1 MLLKIN
7 GMGCMHCV
15 AKVTKTMEALGAKVK
30 SCEIG
35 TCEIEGF
42 DDIDRIRDA
51 IGSIGFELISFE
63 A

>member
-1 MLLKIN
+1 MLLKIE

-15 AKVTKTMEALGAKVK
+15 AKVKKAMEALGATVI

-35 TCEIEGF
+35 SCEIEGV
-42 DDIDRIRDA
+42 DDVDTLSRA
-51 IGSIGFELISFE
+51 IEEAGFKLISPE

>member
-1 MLLKIN
+1 MVLKIN

-15 AKVTKTMEALGAKVK
+15 AKVKKAMEALGATVV

-35 TCEIEGF
+35 VCEIDGVQDTEKV
-42 DDIDRIRDA
+42 RAA
-51 IGSIGFELISFE
+51 IEEIGFELISVE

>member
-1 MLLKIN
+1 MVLKIE

-15 AKVTKTMEALGAKVK
+15 AKVTKAMEALGAKVT

-35 TCEIEGF
+35 TCEIEGVE
-42 DDIDRIRDA
+42 DVEKIRAAIDGA
-51 IGSIGFELISFE
+51 GFTLISAE